1 MIEESCPMNFAEKTC
16 TPCRGG
22 IPPMT
27 PDEAA
32 AFAKDVPE
40 WELYDG
46 ATKIRRTF
54 SFEDFRSAF
63 GFVTR
68 LAEIAEEEGH
78 HPDITFGWGYATVVL
93 FTHKIKG
100 LHENDFIIAAKYD
113 RAFAEMRA
121 G

>member
-1 MIEESCPMNFAEKTC
+1 MTAEHCPVDLSQKTC

-27 PDEAA
+27 AAEAA
-32 AFAKDVPE
+32 AYARDLPE
-40 WELYDG
+40 WELYDD
-46 ATKIRRTF
+46 ATKIRRTYKF
-54 SFEDFRSAF
+54 ADFAQAF
-63 GFVTR
+63 AFVSR
-68 LAEIAEEEGH
+68 VADLSEAEGH

-100 LHENDFIIAAKYD
+100 LHENDFIMAAKYD
-113 RAFAEMRA
+113 CAFA